1 VEHGSEAVGCLK
13 GKAKVSAPT
22 LDRARASRHIVAMLI
37 ETEAT
42 PNPATLKFLPGRS
55 VMDAG
60 TRDFASPEEAE
71 ASPLAEALFG
81 LGDVTGVFFGR
92 DFVSVTAAPGV
103 DWSSL
108 KPDVLALLMDHFTAQ
123 IPLFR
128 AGRADFSVPAE
139 ESFAENPEDADIV
152 AQIKDLIDTRVRPAV
167 ANDGGDI
174 VYRGFDKGKVYLQM
188 QGACSGCPSSSATLK
203 NGIEQLLRYYVP
215 EVTEV
220 RAV

>member
-1 VEHGSEAVGCLK
+1 
-13 GKAKVSAPT
+13 
-22 LDRARASRHIVAMLI
+22 MLI
-37 ETEAT
+37 ETETT
-42 PNPATLKFLPGRS
+42 PNPATLKFLPGRA
-55 VMDAG
+55 VMDTG
-60 TRDFASPEEAE
+60 TRDFATPEEAE

-103 DWSSL
+103 DWVGL
-108 KPDVLALLMDHFTAQ
+108 KPDVLAILLDHFSAQ
-123 IPLFR
+123 MPLFKPAS
-128 AGRADFSVPAE
+128 AGFAVPAE
-139 ESFAENPEDADIV
+139 ASDFHDDPADADIV
-152 AQIKDLIDTRVRPAV
+152 TQIKDLIETRVRPAV

-174 VYRGFDKGKVYLQM
+174 VYRGFDKGKVFLQM

-203 NGIEQLLRYYVP
+203 NGIEQLLKYYVP

>member
-1 VEHGSEAVGCLK
+1 R
-13 GKAKVSAPT
+13 
-22 LDRARASRHIVAMLI
+22 LDPGPYGGHMQAMLI
-37 ETEAT
+37 ETETT
-42 PNPATLKFLPGRS
+42 PNPATIKFLPGRT
-55 VMDAG
+55 VMEAG

-71 ASPLAEALFG
+71 ASPLAAALFG

-103 DWSSL
+103 EWHAL
-108 KPDVLALLMDHFTAQ
+108 KPDVLAILLDHFTAQ
-123 IPLFR
+123 MPLFR
-128 AGRADFSVPAE
+128 GGSADFAVPPAE
-139 ESFAENPEDADIV
+139 EEIADDPADAEIV

-174 VYRGFDKGKVYLQM
+174 IYRGFDKGKVYLKM
-188 QGACSGCPSSSATLK
+188 QGACSGCPSSTATLK